1 MRGFSSTF
9 AAALAA
15 SAFALLAPSAGAQP
29 AAGAA
34 AAGPDLPF
42 SSRPSL
48 AREASARPISAGKLE
63 RKLSKLARRAPG
75 ASGYYVKDLDAGAKA
90 VLFDA
95 DEGKRRKLASNEKL
109 FTTSTALSVLGAE
122 GRIETTVKAE
132 GTVTDAGRLRGD
144 IYLIGGGDPSFGPAG
159 VGDLA
164 TDVKRAG
171 IKRIGGKVVADPSVF
186 DNRPGVP
193 DSNYGISEYIA
204 PLRGLVYGGSTYDG
218 DPALQAGQ
226 AFKEGLRD
234 AGIKVGGKVKV
245 DELPGKLKG
254 SPEIGVY
261 ESETIASLAAATNK
275 PSNNFYA
282 EMLLKRLAATP
293 KRQGTTRRGT
303 KIVERFAHRLGSDV
317 DAKDGSGL
325 TNSNKSS
332 PRDIVALLDAVR
344 DERGIGNAFV
354 DSLAVAGKEGTLD
367 DRMGGTVAAGRCRGK
382 TGTIDGVSNLSG
394 YCRSGKHMV
403 AFSLLMNGV
412 GDYEGARA
420 IQDKMVVEIAR
431 YRP

>member
-1 MRGFSSTF
+1 VRGFSSTF

-29 AAGAA
+29 SAGAG

-109 FTTSTALSVLGAE
+109 FTTSTALSVLGAD

-144 IYLIGGGDPSFGPAG
+144 IYLIGGGDPSFGAAG
-159 VGDLA
+159 IGDLA

-171 IKRIGGKVVADPSVF
+171 IKRIGGRIVADPSVF
-186 DNRPGVP
+186 DSRPGVP
-193 DSNYGISEYIA
+193 DSNYGPSEYIA

-254 SPEIGVY
+254 TPEVGVY

-317 DAKDGSGL
+317 NAKDGSGL

-344 DERGIGNAFV
+344 DEKGIGNAFV